1 MNYNIVEQNLN
12 TLLNRI
18 DRLNAKLVRI
28 GAAPVVYK
36 QVGHTD
42 EPHPVEASKLVRY
55 IELEISADTAK
66 ANGWEFVATLV
77 HTDDGNI
84 IRSVPGFAVPVE
96 FRDKAT
102 WCDHCQ
108 TSRLRRDTYIVR
120 HADGRVMQVGSNCLQ
135 EFIGQPAGRLAR
147 GTDLLLN
154 VYDMCESATKTN
166 WLGGHNGL
174 NTFRIDLD
182 TFLAN
187 VAAVVLK
194 DGKYLT
200 RKMATAMGGNEMT
213 TAERGYKATMG
224 QFTCGDEPLYPVT
237 DEAKKMANDARTFAL
252 NRLSPVVLDVGDR
265 DDEEI
270 MDNLISNLKGVN
282 QKLSDFEHNL
292 LACARA
298 AAIEQ
303 RLIGIAGYIVE
314 YFRRDQPVA
323 RKAIAQVTDLDPDGL
338 IKIFAMFTS
347 AHESK
352 LQRPAIRL
360 ADDTGSRLHLSLAGE
375 ASKNAGCIY
384 VKQEKGDKAY
394 YGKITPQ
401 GRFLPVSSCPTT
413 VEGQLQAFAADPEAI
428 ATKYGKLTGHCC
440 FCGRNL
446 TDDRSTDVGYGP
458 VCAGK
463 FGLHWGCA
471 AQAPSAV
478 EQPV

>member
-1 MNYNIVEQNLN
+1 MAWGCRLLCNLSFIFILLNIFVDRTAILWHGGGMNYNIVEQNLN

-237 DEAKKMANDARTFAL
+237 DEAKKMANDART
-252 NRLSPVVLDVGDR
+252 SPSDR
-265 DDEEI
+265 T
-270 MDNLISNLKGVN
+270 LQGA
-282 QKLSDFEHNL
+282 QK
-292 LACARA
+292 
-298 AAIEQ
+298 
-303 RLIGIAGYIVE
+303 Y
-314 YFRRDQPVA
+314 
-323 RKAIAQVTDLDPDGL
+323 
-338 IKIFAMFTS
+338 
-347 AHESK
+347 
-352 LQRPAIRL
+352 
-360 ADDTGSRLHLSLAGE
+360 
-375 ASKNAGCIY
+375 
-384 VKQEKGDKAY
+384 
-394 YGKITPQ
+394 
-401 GRFLPVSSCPTT
+401 
-413 VEGQLQAFAADPEAI
+413 
-428 ATKYGKLTGHCC
+428 ATKVLLCIG
-440 FCGRNL
+440 
-446 TDDRSTDVGYGP
+446 
-458 VCAGK
+458 AGLVTHTVDAPHWMRL
-463 FGLHWGCA
+463 GSLH
-471 AQAPSAV
+471 QSI
-478 EQPV
+478 